1 LAELVVVWVIGLV
14 EDEWCFSKL
23 TFMKTKLRNQLT
35 VHLELVIWMFRPK
48 FFIIENFP
56 FGTRTQSWKD
66 NKIRYGEWWKIYWI
80 LQLHFVSMI
89 HTCLN
94 GDSMNLHSTPFRA
107 FKNQE
112 WKLFFLHWLCVTK
125 FSFVQGKPYAT
136 MGRAYLGR
144 VQFPIPTLS
153 PKVGMRKSM
162 IRKRIN
168 FFWKLVV

>member
-94 GDSMNLHSTPFRA
+94 MVIQWIFIQPPFGPLKIRNENCFFYIDYA
-107 FKNQE
+107 WLSFLLCRVSLMLQWAGPIWVGFNSQFQLCRQKLEWENQWFAKE
-112 WKLFFLHWLCVTK
+112 LIFFESL
-125 FSFVQGKPYAT
+125 
-136 MGRAYLGR
+136 
-144 VQFPIPTLS
+144 
-153 PKVGMRKSM
+153 
-162 IRKRIN
+162 
-168 FFWKLVV
+168 